1 MATEPQIIYLEPDD
15 EITSVIRRLR
25 ETDAARVVLVAPG
38 RTKATSSAVA
48 LRLLAGVA
56 ADEGRELALV
66 ADPLA
71 RSLAAEAGIPAHAS
85 VAEATAGS
93 APAVE
98 ATPARR
104 AAIHVVRPEVPAAAV
119 TPPRSAPGD
128 ETRAVPVVRTRPG
141 AARRPPPPPQR
152 RRAEVRRRPA
162 VRLVG
167 VAVLIA
173 ALLAAGGIAAA
184 VLPAATIRITPEAK
198 PVGPV
203 SYSVTPAGQ
212 QHLTGTL
219 PLTMSA
225 KATGDHVERTQA
237 RGTVLFQSGNPGR
250 CRVPQGTRVA
260 AGKIVF
266 ETVETVVV
274 PEGKF
279 TGQGIKP
286 GSKSVG
292 IVAVEAGPAGNVPA
306 GAIDTIQDDGLSFC
320 LRGFPNT
327 THRIVDNPEATSGGT
342 ETHTPEIK
350 QEDVTALSKALTDAL
365 AEQLAAELAKHDDL
379 LMIAPAEPEKATVE
393 VPEDL
398 VGTRDQATFELSGT
412 LAYDR
417 PGVPRAEVETA
428 ARERLLADAAAIPD
442 GTTLDPES
450 IKVAMGAAMLDDDS
464 IQVAVSV
471 TAAAI
476 PKLDTASIRDRLS
489 GLTPAEAQAM
499 LADVGDV
506 TVDLWPGWVS
516 RIPGMDWR
524 VSIEVASEP
533 SAGPGPSGSP

>member
-1 MATEPQIIYLEPDD
+1 MASEPQIIYLEPDD

-25 ETDAARVVLVAPG
+25 ETDAARVVVVAPG

-71 RSLAAEAGIPAHAS
+71 RTLAAEAGIPAHAS
-85 VAEATAGS
+85 VAEAIAGS
-93 APAVE
+93 APTVE

-104 AAIHVVRPEVPAAAV
+104 AAIHVVRPETPLAVV
-119 TPPRSAPGD
+119 TPSRSGPGD
-128 ETRAVPVVRTRPG
+128 ETRAVPVVGTRPG
-141 AARRPPPPPQR
+141 AARRPPPPPHR
-152 RRAEVRRRPA
+152 RRPAVPRRPA
-162 VRLVG
+162 VRLIG

-203 SYSVTPAGQ
+203 SYSVAPDQ

-219 PLTMSA
+219 PLKMSA

-237 RGTVLFQSGNPGR
+237 GGTVLFQSGNPGR

-260 AGKIVF
+260 AGTVVF

-279 TGQGIKP
+279 TGQGIRP
-286 GSKSVG
+286 GSESVG
-292 IVAVEAGPAGNVPA
+292 IVAVDAGPAGNVVA

-327 THRIVDNPEATSGGT
+327 THRIVNNTEATSGGA
-342 ETHTPEIK
+342 ETHTPEIT
-350 QEDVTALSKALTDAL
+350 QEDVAGLVKKLSDALTA
-365 AEQLAAELAKHDDL
+365 QLAAELAKHDDL
-379 LMIAPAEPEKATVE
+379 LIIAPAEPEKATVE
-393 VPEDL
+393 VPKDL
-398 VGTRDQATFELSGT
+398 VGTRDAATFELSGT

-417 PGVPRAEVETA
+417 PSVRRADVE
-428 ARERLLADAAAIPD
+428 AAAQAQLQADTGALPAD
-442 GTTLDPES
+442 TTLDPDS
-450 IKVAMGAAMLDDDS
+450 IKVAIKAATLEGDT
-464 IQVAVSV
+464 IHVAVTV

-476 PKLDTASIRDRLS
+476 PSLDTTAIRTRLR
-489 GLTPAEAQAM
+489 GLTAAEAQAA

-506 TVDLWPGWVS
+506 TIDLWPGWVN
-516 RIPGMDWR
+516 RIPNMDWR
-524 VSIEVASEP
+524 VNVEVTSEQPIEQRA
-533 SAGPGPSGSP
+533 SGSP